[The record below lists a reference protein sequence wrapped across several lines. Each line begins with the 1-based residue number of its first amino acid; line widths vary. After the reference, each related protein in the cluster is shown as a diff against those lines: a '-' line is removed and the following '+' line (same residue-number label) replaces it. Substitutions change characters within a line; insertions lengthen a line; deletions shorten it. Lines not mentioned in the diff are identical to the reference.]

1 MHLFLRSVGFY
12 TVQTSARERKLL
24 RKIIKDAVSEGRIKY
39 DSASGTAAIMAPFGD
54 DYGICIKGTFHG
66 NDKFKMEYYYPYL
79 LSDVAVNVEDIS
91 IERHA
96 DKDSYAVV
104 CDEVKAGVTLIFYLQ
119 NIVDYYTFKKDKN
132 FIRHLYGHSICLS
145 GLSNNGTILLP
156 LDKSEKQIK
165 KSKKDTH
172 LRNNLIVA
180 ARNGDEEAIESL
192 TIEDLDIYS
201 QISRRITREDLYSIV
216 DTTFMPYGVECDQY
230 SVIGEILELKS
241 SVNPYTNETV
251 YTMLLDCNDIIIKM
265 AVNRT
270 DLTGEPQIGRRF
282 KGNLWISAHVNFE

>member
-1 MHLFLRSVGFY
+1 MHSFLRTVGFY
-12 TVQTSARERKLL
+12 TVQNPTRERKLL
-24 RKIIKDAVSEGRIKY
+24 RKIIKEAVAEGRVKY
-39 DSASGTAAIMAPFGD
+39 TPTGIATIMAPFGD
-54 DYGICIKGTFHG
+54 DFGVCVKGTFNG
-66 NDKFKMEYYYPYL
+66 IDKFKMEYYFPYL
-79 LSDVAVNVEDIS
+79 LNDVAVNVEDIS

-119 NIVDYYTFKKDKN
+119 NIVDYYTFKKN
-132 FIRHLYGHSICLS
+132 QRYVRHLYGRSICLS

-156 LDKSEKQIK
+156 LDKSDKQIK
-165 KSKKDTH
+165 KSKKDTSV
-172 LRNNLIVA
+172 RNNLIVA

-251 YTMLLDCNDIIIKM
+251 YTMVVDCNDVILKI

-270 DLTGEPQIGRRF
+270 DLMGVPEIGRRF